1 MQPKYLSLL
10 DIFGLQTRYT
20 VPLFQRPYVWNQE
33 EQWEPL
39 WDDISDLSDRVLLTK
54 PENPIAGHFLG
65 TLVLEQLKTQ
75 TGSVGSR
82 EIIDGQQ
89 RLTTLQILLTATIH
103 SCKEV
108 AQNLKHC
115 GESEEWKAVDL
126 AARQLQALTANPA
139 YAVDEEKYKVW
150 PTNDDRTAFC
160 QVMDADGPE
169 NLSSIATRI
178 AHAYRFF
185 TKGARDWLTK
195 DQFAGP
201 RAAALAAAL
210 KDHLRLIVLD
220 LDNTDEPQA
229 IFETLNAYGTPLLP
243 ADLIKNWLLWEAGR
257 QKLQNIQSLYE
268 TYWRF
273 LDHDDWRRK
282 IGSGHAARARV
293 DTFLQNWLTRRT
305 GAAIPVK
312 HLYDHFL
319 QDVAPRV
326 RSGQPPPHCDVP
338 AVMADIYADGRCY
351 QDIEGGPGGSTRFD
365 TFLRRLAKL
374 DIVVFHPVLLALMRR
389 AGSDVTDRDNAGAT
403 LESYLVRRVVCLEQT
418 RGYGDLAIELLQAI
432 SKLDSTEPAAPT
444 IIDHLSKSTRFHWPN
459 DTEFRA
465 SWCLNRFYGGYRRA
479 RVQMILESI
488 EEYYQ
493 YEGGKGEPIVYF
505 DFSKV
510 EIEHILPQ
518 KWQENWALPAVE
530 NAHFER
536 ERRLHGIGNLTLVS
550 GKLNPTLS
558 NAAWAESAAKR
569 GKRSALDDHSK
580 LQLNAKL
587 VKANPDN
594 WDEAAI
600 DKRAV
605 ELFKVARKIWPQPPG
620 FPEVVISGDDVAVS
634 KAPPEFLPP
643 PIEPPKYLPSERII
657 ERGHRLATRQ
667 TKVSFRGSE
676 GNFRTDKGAYIWLLR
691 KFVAAFPDL
700 MKTASYAIK
709 SNERLFFARTPQEL
723 FTASPH
729 LAEDPQKYAQ
739 ITDEGDSE
747 KWFAN
752 VNIDTQRTK
761 LLNLDLLSSIA
772 GFKRGEDWT
781 WEQKRDYIEVLDL

>member
-1 MQPKYLSLL
+1 M
-10 DIFGLQTRYT
+10 
-20 VPLFQRPYVWNQE
+20 
-33 EQWEPL
+33 
-39 WDDISDLSDRVLLTK
+39 TK
-54 PENPIAGHFLG
+54 KKDPG
-65 TLVLEQLKTQ
+65 
-75 TGSVGSR
+75 
-82 EIIDGQQ
+82 
-89 RLTTLQILLTATIH
+89 
-103 SCKEV
+103 
-108 AQNLKHC
+108 
-115 GESEEWKAVDL
+115 
-126 AARQLQALTANPA
+126 AL
-139 YAVDEEKYKVW
+139 
-150 PTNDDRTAFC
+150 
-160 QVMDADGPE
+160 
-169 NLSSIATRI
+169 
-178 AHAYRFF
+178 
-185 TKGARDWLTK
+185 
-195 DQFAGP
+195 
-201 RAAALAAAL
+201 
-210 KDHLRLIVLD
+210 
-220 LDNTDEPQA
+220 
-229 IFETLNAYGTPLLP
+229 
-243 ADLIKNWLLWEAGR
+243 
-257 QKLQNIQSLYE
+257 
-268 TYWRF
+268 
-273 LDHDDWRRK
+273 
-282 IGSGHAARARV
+282 
-293 DTFLQNWLTRRT
+293 
-305 GAAIPVK
+305 
-312 HLYDHFL
+312 
-319 QDVAPRV
+319 
-326 RSGQPPPHCDVP
+326 
-338 AVMADIYADGRCY
+338 
-351 QDIEGGPGGSTRFD
+351 
-365 TFLRRLAKL
+365 
-374 DIVVFHPVLLALMRR
+374 
-389 AGSDVTDRDNAGAT
+389 AGAT
-403 LESYLVRRVVCLEQT
+403 GADQDAA
-418 RGYGDLAIELLQAI
+418 GQQPDLFTKSEIAAPLPSDAI
-432 SKLDSTEPAAPT
+432 SENPVEARAAGDRPHGSQAEAVSGGGGHHPPEQQRNGAIPPGCRLADYAAAKRLPIEFLRGVGLSEITYQGAPAVKIPYAAGDGAEIAARFCIALDGK
-444 IIDHLSKSTRFHWPN
+444 DRFRWRNGSKP
-459 DTEFRA
+459 
-465 SWCLNRFYGGYRRA
+465 CLYGLNRLGFA
-479 RVQMILESI
+479 REVVIVEDESDA
-488 EEYYQ
+488 Q
-493 YEGGKGEPIVYF
+493 TLWFHGFAALGL
-505 DFSKV
+505 
-510 EIEHILPQ
+510 EHILPQ

-605 ELFKVARKIWPQPPG
+605 ELFKVASKIWPQPPG

-729 LAEDPQKYAQ
+729 LAEDHQKYAQ
-739 ITDEGDSE
+739 ITDEGDLE

-761 LLNLDLLSSIA
+761 LLNLDLLSNIA